1 MLDHPNIVG
10 FKDCFDDD
18 ENVYMGLE
26 LCEKGVSQPCLD
38 GSSLCIWSEADGPT
52 LPSPCVEHDG
62 RSPEAQGGD

>member
-26 LCEKGVSQPCLD
+26 LCEKGVSGL
-38 GSSLCIWSEADGPT
+38 SSVSQSRAST
-52 LPSPCVEHDG
+52 
-62 RSPEAQGGD
+62 